1 MWSRLARI
9 AAVVPH
15 TLRLPQHRTFL
26 SEAYRCTEAW
36 NSRLSTPILQQV
48 KPESF
53 YYELEHRFQQQG
65 KCSAIDIDI
74 FANKLNDGNFVDE
87 VADLLHKLRLTE
99 ETTNT
104 LESTGHALVRVYLEH
119 ANVKELLF
127 ILNDRLSY
135 GVFLDAFTANLALD
149 KLIRA
154 EDFTSAARIA
164 TLMMLQEQL
173 DNEIT
178 RALSLYACVKYLQ
191 MPEPFDQKAVEEESA
206 AESKAEAAA
215 PTGGKKK
222 KKEEIKVRVKF
233 IRNEFFDDHFDLREG
248 SQLVGKT
255 LWSVGKLLGHSSP
268 LGNSAQL
275 LGLFHYGKYDQ
286 AAELVRSIQSS
297 GGLVHQ
303 HAVDSIQTALGNTNS
318 EDPTVANSLT
328 AFAESIKQMATSTV
342 LLKDDLEKAICELAN
357 DAVKRTETIDIAAQT
372 KVRYRFIII
381 LFIK

>member
-1 MWSRLARI
+1 MWSRLTR
-9 AAVVPH
+9 VVPVAPLK
-15 TLRLPQHRTFL
+15 LRSQHRRTFL
-26 SEAYRCTEAW
+26 SEAYRSPEAW
-36 NSRLSTPILQQV
+36 NSRLSTPILQKV
-48 KPESF
+48 KPETF

-99 ETTNT
+99 ETTST

-119 ANVKELLF
+119 ADIKELLF

-135 GVFLDAFTANLALD
+135 GVFLDTFTANLALD

-154 EDFTSAARIA
+154 KDFTSAARIA
-164 TLMMLQEQL
+164 TLMMLQEEL

-178 RALSLYACVKYLQ
+178 RALSLFACLKYLQ
-191 MPEPFDQKAVEEESA
+191 NPASFDQTAVGEENA
-206 AESKAEAAA
+206 DAVVEAAA
-215 PTGGKKK
+215 APASTPAKKK

-248 SQLVGKT
+248 RQLVGKT
-255 LWSVGKLLGHSSP
+255 LWSIGKLIGSGSA

-275 LGLFHYGKYDQ
+275 LGLFHYGKYDK
-286 AAELVRSIQSS
+286 ATELVRSLKSS

-303 HAVDSIQTALGNTNS
+303 QVVDSIQSALETITS
-318 EDPTVANSLT
+318 EDPDVVSSQAALGLAIKELT
-328 AFAESIKQMATSTV
+328 GLV
-342 LLKDDLEKAICELAN
+342 PDDLEKVVCDVAN
-357 DAVKRTETIDIAAQT
+357 DAVKRTEQTDIAAQT
-372 KVRYRFIII
+372 KVTRPDHWFYC
-381 LFIK
+381 K